1 MRRLARWPAAA
12 TAGAAIVGLAV
23 GIVLAIDWSSGG
35 SAATGSPATLPT
47 CGLSP
52 VSNGPHAQSVR
63 ATLKVPTVGRSGR
76 RILGQ
81 IELSSPTGAAITLQT
96 GQPSTLFVLYGG
108 KVVGQYYGTTLGTGA
123 FARIGPQ
130 TKDFPAWVLLS
141 GCTTKTDPNPVQPDS
156 GRRPLP
162 PGHYQL
168 VGTLPDIAPGFSADA
183 VLATPPEDITVT
195 A

>member
-1 MRRLARWPAAA
+1 MFVHRLTRWPAALA
-12 TAGAAIVGLAV
+12 VGAVIVVLTV
-23 GIVLAIDWSSGG
+23 GIVLAVDWSSGG

-47 CGLSP
+47 CGSSP

-63 ATLKVPTVGRSGR
+63 ATLKVPTVGRSGH
-76 RILGQ
+76 RISGQ

-96 GQPSTLFVLYGG
+96 GQPPTLFILYGG

-123 FARIGPQ
+123 FARLGPQ

-141 GCTTKTDPNPVQPDS
+141 GCTTKSDPNPAQPDS

-162 PGHYQL
+162 PGL
-168 VGTLPDIAPGFSADA
+168 
-183 VLATPPEDITVT
+183 
-195 A
+195 